1 MQAPKEQQDS
11 HPRVFVSYSQSG
23 HKEAVLD
30 FVDRLRHD
38 GLDAIIDEYDLEL
51 GHDVNQ
57 FMERTATDTS
67 LTRVLIMC
75 DRSYTEKANARTGGV
90 GKEAV
95 IISEEVYSKNDPG
108 KFIPVILEKD
118 GNGVAYRPAFLK
130 SAFFIDLS
138 EDRLFDVNYE
148 RLLRN
153 LFGRPSRKKPD
164 LGTPPEYLLS
174 DTSPTYPGL
183 ARILRGLQAPDVPVS
198 RKRILLRDA
207 RVEINDALWSL
218 SCGDWSERPL
228 LDKIAQTKPIR
239 DFCLKAVQEVLD
251 ADAVDVRDVGDFV
264 QALYN
269 GFPIVSGTVY
279 EPSKLEYLDFFL
291 SDLFIGITSYLLE
304 TQQFASLHKL
314 LFRTYFLRPSPFY
327 FSQEEPRPFAYFQQC
342 LEQVEKEG
350 RKQSKFQRRY
360 SVTGDLL
367 VERELRPFWT
377 SKQIHNADLFLFQMG
392 TFMNRDTPEESP
404 IWYPMTMANYQYE
417 RPVIWSRLVSREVC
431 KKVLPLFGLKTIEE
445 LKGELLKTAETSRKM
460 KWGGGSA
467 LAIGGIPGIADCIE
481 IDKIGTLM

>member
-1 MQAPKEQQDS
+1 MEKS
-11 HPRVFVSYSQSG
+11 GIHPRVFISYSRSG
-23 HKEAVLD
+23 HPETVLD
-30 FVDRLRHD
+30 LADRLIQD
-38 GLDAIIDEYDLEL
+38 GVDVVVDEYDLDL

-57 FMERTATDTS
+57 FMERTANDTS

-75 DRSYTEKANARTGGV
+75 DRSYMEKANARAGGV

-95 IISEEVYSKNDPG
+95 IISEEVYSKTDPG

-118 GNGVAYRPAFLK
+118 EDGAAFRPTFLK

-138 EDRLFDVNYE
+138 EDRFFDVNYE

-153 LFGRPSRKKPD
+153 LFGRLRRKKPE

-198 RKRILLRDA
+198 RKRILFRDA
-207 RVEINDALWSL
+207 RVEINDALWSF
-218 SCGDWSERPL
+218 SCGDWTSRSLFE
-228 LDKIAQTKPIR
+228 KIAQTKPIR
-239 DFCLKAVQEVLD
+239 DFCLKAVQEAFD
-251 ADAVDVRDVGDFV
+251 SEAVDARGIGDFV
-264 QALYN
+264 QSLYN
-269 GFPIVSGTVY
+269 GFPAVSGTSYSSVD
-279 EPSKLEYLDFFL
+279 LEYLDFFFCEI
-291 SDLFIGITSYLLE
+291 FIGITSFLLE
-304 TQQFASLHKL
+304 TEQFSALHEL
-314 LFRTYFLRPSPFY
+314 LFRTYFLRSSPFDVSHEKPHEFEY
-327 FSQEEPRPFAYFQQC
+327 FRQY

-377 SKQIHNADLFLFQMG
+377 AKQIHNADLFLFQMG
-392 TFMNRDTPEESP
+392 EFVNRGTEKCF
-404 IWYPMTMANYQYE
+404 IWHPMTIANYYYE
-417 RPVIWSRLVSREVC
+417 QPSIWNRLVSREVC
-431 KKVLPLFGLKTIEE
+431 KTVLPLFGLKSVDE
-445 LKGELLKTAETSRKM
+445 LKTELLKTKETSRKM